1 MPFDLSK
8 FKKKMPMKHKMMD
21 EKDDKKKKKKMTS
34 PSANFMK
41 RFEASK

>member
-8 FKKKMPMKHKMMD
+8 FKKKMPVKCDKKDD
-21 EKDDKKKKKKMTS
+21 EKKGKKKMVS

-41 RFEASK
+41 RFSAASK

>member
-8 FKKKMPMKHKMMD
+8 FKKKKPMKNMKN
-21 EKDDKKKKKKMTS
+21 DKGSKKMTS

-41 RFEASK
+41 RFSAAKEK